1 MLPREIIYRVVINY
15 LDEETIGQL
24 RNDMGKMKYGDA
36 QFIKL
41 LEKYFDFSKLI
52 KNPLYPQD
60 AWIYNYLH
68 YETKRKENHNPLHIG
83 DEISFQGKL
92 PKRGLIKKY
101 YDEMF
106 LGKSTKK
113 FFT

>member
-41 LEKYFDFSKLI
+41 LEKYFDHRQTHKTHL
-52 KNPLYPQD
+52 L
-60 AWIYNYLH
+60 
-68 YETKRKENHNPLHIG
+68 
-83 DEISFQGKL
+83 
-92 PKRGLIKKY
+92 
-101 YDEMF
+101 
-106 LGKSTKK
+106 
-113 FFT
+113 